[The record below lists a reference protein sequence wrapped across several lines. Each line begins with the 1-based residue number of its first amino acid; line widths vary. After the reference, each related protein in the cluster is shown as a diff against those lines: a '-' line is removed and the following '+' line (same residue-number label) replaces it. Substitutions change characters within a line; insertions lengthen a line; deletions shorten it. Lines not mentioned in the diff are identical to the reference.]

1 MSERLLYYWARLFSS
16 SLLQGQRYAALP
28 PTIMI
33 VILGVTGT
41 YLKRFIPF
49 PFHKAYFFLFCPT

>member
-33 VILGVTGT
+33 VILGVVPVTPRIAGF
-41 YLKRFIPF
+41 LVLAARF
-49 PFHKAYFFLFCPT
+49 L